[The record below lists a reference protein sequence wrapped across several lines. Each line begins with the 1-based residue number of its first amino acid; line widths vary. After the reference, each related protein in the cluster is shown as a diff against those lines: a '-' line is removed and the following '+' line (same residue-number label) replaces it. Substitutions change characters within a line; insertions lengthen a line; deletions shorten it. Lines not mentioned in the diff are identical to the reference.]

1 MDGGNNTTN
10 GTNPGD
16 ELKNKP
22 IEEEMYSSWALLIL
36 TTLLIGALWT
46 SYYLQLKKIRAIH
59 ETVIS
64 IMAGM
69 LVGLV
74 IKLSPGTIIQHM
86 VQFNGGFF
94 FNLLLPPIILN
105 SGYELKRQNFFRNFG
120 TILVFALVG
129 TLISAVIIGACTF
142 LYSLA
147 HVEGLDISFLDSLIF
162 GAILSAT
169 DPVTILA
176 IFSQL
181 GVDPK
186 LFSIISGESLLNDA
200 VAIVLSETLN
210 KFRGQELHVANIFK
224 GIGTF
229 IGVFTA
235 SVAIGVLFGVSV
247 ALMLKYSQ
255 LHKYHAIE
263 SCLISLF
270 AYSSY
275 LFSNGAQMSGIVTLL
290 FTGIT
295 LKHYAYDN
303 MSRHSKKTTK
313 SMFQVLSQ
321 LSENFIFIY
330 LGVNLFTQEDT
341 MFKPL
346 FIFLTTIFICVA
358 RYFAVAPLSALV
370 NAACKYLGKPPQLP
384 RSHQVML
391 FWSGLRGAVAFALA
405 AGLTGESGPAMRTT
419 ILVVVVL
426 TVLIFGGTT
435 NRMLQILGI
444 RTGVTEHSDTSS
456 SEDDDEEY
464 ARRRLRYRRE
474 HGRLNS
480 EDSARQGLLDG
491 DSDYDFD
498 DIPRASGHLHSSNRD
513 TSEQSIG
520 GLLSGPI
527 GHPIAED
534 TPHWFL
540 SFDNKYLKPF
550 FTKRHIHDR
559 NKSIAEYWRSK
570 KRKME
575 RSQGSL
581 LQSFTNMDFTNASF
595 DDEDFGGND
604 NAVDLNPVASKS
616 RNESGDIPPS
626 SSSNLVVG
634 SGRVFG
640 RSIGSSLPYASPQR
654 SSTPTSSSE
663 TRSKRDGPIHL
674 RNN

>member
-1 MDGGNNTTN
+1 MDSGNNTTN
-10 GTNPGD
+10 GTSPGD
-16 ELKNKP
+16 ELNHNP
-22 IEEEMYSSWALLIL
+22 VEEEMYSSWALLIL

-69 LVGLV
+69 LVGLI

-120 TILVFALVG
+120 TILVFALMG
-129 TLISAVIIGACTF
+129 TLISAVIIGVCTF

-210 KFRGQELHVANIFK
+210 KFRGQELHAANIFK

-229 IGVFTA
+229 IGVFTG
-235 SVAIGVLFGVSV
+235 SVAIGVLFGISV

-263 SCLISLF
+263 SCLVSLF

-275 LFSNGAQMSGIVTLL
+275 LFSNGVKMSGIVTLL
-290 FTGIT
+290 FAGIT

-303 MSRHSKKTTK
+303 MSKHSKRTTK
-313 SMFQVLSQ
+313 AMFQVLSQ

-330 LGVNLFTQEDT
+330 LGVNLFTQEDA

-358 RYFAVAPLSALV
+358 RYFAVAPLSAV
-370 NAACKYLGKPPQLP
+370 INAVCRYFGEPVQLP

-444 RTGVTEHSDTSS
+444 RTGVKEYSDTSS
-456 SEDDDEEY
+456 TEEDEEDEER
-464 ARRRLRYRRE
+464 ARIRRRSRRE
-474 HGRLNS
+474 RRLNS
-480 EDSARQGLLDG
+480 EDSSRQDLLNV
-491 DSDYDFD
+491 DSDFEFD
-498 DIPRASGHLHSSNRD
+498 EPRFETNDRD

-520 GLLSGPI
+520 ALLSGPI

-534 TPHWFL
+534 MPHWFL

-559 NKSIAEYWRSK
+559 NKTIAAYWRAK

-575 RSQGSL
+575 RSQGNIL
-581 LQSFTNMDFTNASF
+581 HSFTNMDFTSTSF
-595 DDEDFGGND
+595 DDDDFGTND
-604 NAVDLNPVASKS
+604 NTLDLNPVGSRS
-616 RNESGDIPPS
+616 RNSIDDLPPS
-626 SSSNLVVG
+626 PSSNIIVG
-634 SGRVFG
+634 AGRVFG
-640 RSIGSSLPYASPQR
+640 RSIGSALPFSSPNR
-654 SSTPTSSSE
+654 SNTPNSGNDA
-663 TRSKRDGPIHL
+663 RNKRGGPIHL
-674 RNN
+674 RNSQSP